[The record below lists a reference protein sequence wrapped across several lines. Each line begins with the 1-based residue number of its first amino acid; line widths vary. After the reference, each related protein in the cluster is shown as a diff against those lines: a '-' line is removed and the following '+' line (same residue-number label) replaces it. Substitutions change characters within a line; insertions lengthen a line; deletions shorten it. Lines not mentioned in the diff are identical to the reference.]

1 MTKKHIVFIPCG
13 VLPIPATKGG
23 AVENLVQQLLDQ
35 NELYSEYEIIVYSPH
50 EEKAQIYSEKYRNTT
65 FVFIQLDGLKHK
77 IQTALYRLWG
87 MFKTKL
93 SGYDFQNY
101 FLRQII
107 KDIRTRG
114 HIDFIILENAPKYAI
129 ELHKNFPEA
138 KIVQHYHNLPEEKSI
153 SISINRCTDYYF
165 CVSNFIK
172 QKVMET
178 FNTDDAKAKLFYNCI
193 DINRFYQ
200 AIGDE
205 REKFRGQIG
214 LEREDFV
221 VIYTGR
227 LQPYKGIKELL
238 IGISHIQNSRI
249 KLLVVGGSFYSGAK
263 KNRFIKELE
272 NIAQQLG
279 NRVVFTGFIPYDTIP
294 DYYAIADIAVVP
306 SLCEEAF
313 ALTALEAMAAGLP
326 VIATKKGGLP
336 EVVNEECAI
345 LLNISEHLSENIA
358 KAIIN
363 LSTDECYCKKMSFA
377 AYERAKFFALNNY
390 WKGFNK
396 LVYNL

>member
-1 MTKKHIVFIPCG
+1 MKKVAFIPCG

-23 AVENLVQQLLDQ
+23 AVENLVQQLLDK
-35 NELYSEYEIIVYSPH
+35 NELHGEYEMIVYSPY
-50 EEKAQIYSEKYRNTT
+50 ERKAQVCSKKYSNTT
-65 FVFIQLDGLKHK
+65 FVFIQLDGIKHK

-114 HIDFIILENAPKYAI
+114 HIDVIVLENAPKYSI
-129 ELHKNFPEA
+129 ELRKNFPDSR
-138 KIVQHYHNLPEEKSI
+138 IVQHYHNIPEEKSI
-153 SISINRCTDYYF
+153 SASIDKCTDYYF
-165 CVSNFIK
+165 CISKFIK
-172 QKVMET
+172 QEVMEI
-178 FNTDDAKAKLFYNCI
+178 FNANDSKAKLFYNCI
-193 DINRFYQ
+193 DIDRFYQ

-205 REKFRGQIG
+205 REKIRGKIG
-214 LEREDFV
+214 LKREDFV

-238 IGISHIQNSRI
+238 IGISHIQNSQI
-249 KLLVVGGSFYSGAK
+249 KLLIVGGSFYSGAK
-263 KNRFIKELE
+263 KSSFIKELE
-272 NIAQQLG
+272 NVAQQLG

-306 SLCEEAF
+306 SLWEEPF

-326 VIATKKGGLP
+326 VIATKTGGLP
-336 EVVNEECAI
+336 EVVNEHCAI
-345 LLNISEHLSENIA
+345 LLNADDKLSDKISDAVSFMYSDIKYRERMSVEA
-358 KAIIN
+358 RKRAI
-363 LSTDECYCKKMSFA
+363 SFTID
-377 AYERAKFFALNNY
+377 NY
-390 WKGFNK
+390 WNNFKH
-396 LVYNL
+396 LIQSI